1 MEPHDLA
8 WWKSELGLD
17 SDAWHSLK
25 ANIEKVKDSKT
36 PVAKRIRAWGE
47 IFDTL
52 GVNDSLDGFARMES
66 FIGGVF
72 SSELAPELEGCLYAG
87 GMSVGGYSGFMWKS
101 DGLLRRAWV
110 YLVDRGGNG
119 QRGEQGAYRGQSLL
133 LPTLTRSSASA
144 EAEVLPLPYYI
155 SFSS

>member
-25 ANIEKVKDSKT
+25 TNIEKVKDSKT
-36 PVAKRIRAWGE
+36 PVAKRIRAWRE
-47 IFDTL
+47 IFDAL
-52 GVNDSLDGFARMES
+52 GVGDSLDGLARMES

-72 SSELAPELEGCLYAG
+72 SPELAPELEGCLYAG

-101 DGLLRRAWV
+101 DGLLRGAWV
-110 YLVDRGGNG
+110 YLVYRGGKVD
-119 QRGEQGAYRGQSLL
+119 E
-133 LPTLTRSSASA
+133 
-144 EAEVLPLPYYI
+144 
-155 SFSS
+155 